1 MGQQPAFHFLSF
13 VLSKHKG
20 NTNICEGKQQEK
32 SRIELDPELKKYE
45 RLEKADHEVYIIEL
59 CIIVYSDEMKLV
71 HVSPTYP
78 PSWLPV
84 FPAVL
89 ATLDP

>member
-1 MGQQPAFHFLSF
+1 MY
-13 VLSKHKG
+13 SKEEDYK
-20 NTNICEGKQQEK
+20 
-32 SRIELDPELKKYE
+32 
-45 RLEKADHEVYIIEL
+45 VYIIEL